1 MKTVVAIHQPDF
13 IPYLGYFYKMYKS
26 DIFVFLDDAQY
37 SCSNMHNWNRIKLS
51 NGEGRLK
58 IPVDFSF
65 GDPINKVKIRNNLNW
80 KSKHLKTIEMNY
92 CKAKYFKEVYE
103 DICEVYA
110 DECDNLSEFNKN
122 IITIIAKKMGIL
134 PKKNFKSSDLKI
146 QTLKEE
152 RVIDIC
158 KKVDADVYYSGNGAK
173 SYQHSEQFTSNGI
186 ELRYTDFHSVCYNQL
201 WNDFIPN
208 LSVIDFIMNE
218 GYAWDKIIKEIE
230 KT

>member
-1 MKTVVAIHQPDF
+1 MALFTNIV
-13 IPYLGYFYKMYKS
+13 
-26 DIFVFLDDAQY
+26 
-37 SCSNMHNWNRIKLS
+37 
-51 NGEGRLK
+51 
-58 IPVDFSF
+58 
-65 GDPINKVKIRNNLNW
+65 
-80 KSKHLKTIEMNY
+80 
-92 CKAKYFKEVYE
+92 
-103 DICEVYA
+103 
-110 DECDNLSEFNKN
+110 SEFNKN